1 MSTNEERDATQPHD
15 HGGPGDDDAAHADYL
30 WDRSGA
36 PDPEIVALEGALASR
51 RWSGRLP
58 EALEPAPVVPLS
70 RGDRLLR
77 LLPRALAASLIA
89 AGLVAAGLAAWHGFM
104 EPRAQPGSEDVI
116 ADVPAS
122 PSPPSTIPPAASPY
136 SIESSDGAFEVEAAR
151 AADGALVAG
160 TRLVTQ
166 PESRVTLRV
175 GPIGRVTV
183 EPETRLRIEDATADA
198 GVTSGGEYLLWLE
211 RGSISASIFAA
222 PRLFQLGTPSGIAVD
237 MGCIYTAS
245 VDDAGVTRL
254 AVTLGQVSF
263 ETPQRHVLV
272 PAGASARAWP
282 GRGPGTPVWD
292 DATAE
297 LRAAVERLDELTDRV
312 EPGVPDGGLA
322 GPARTQAEAA
332 LATVLE
338 TQRPEDSLSLWHLL
352 DDELGD
358 ELRGRTYD
366 KLAVLAPPPEG
377 VTREGCLA
385 RDREQLLKWRDILGW
400 AWPAETSSKLK
411 GGTLPDGDAPR

>member
-1 MSTNEERDATQPHD
+1 MSTNEERDATQPHE
-15 HGGPGDDDAAHADYL
+15 PDDAHADYL

-36 PDPEIVALEGALASR
+36 PDPEIAALEGALASR

-58 EALEPAPVVPLS
+58 EALEPAPVAPRS
-70 RGDRLLR
+70 RGDRILR

-89 AGLVAAGLAAWHGFM
+89 AGLVAAGLSVWHGLK
-104 EPRAQPGSEDVI
+104 EPHAPAGSGGVI
-116 ADVPAS
+116 
-122 PSPPSTIPPAASPY
+122 AASPY
-136 SIESSDGAFEVEAAR
+136 SIESSNGRFEVEAAR

-160 TRLVTQ
+160 SRLVTQ

-183 EPETRLRIEDATADA
+183 EPETRLRIEDATAAA
-198 GVTSGGEYLLWLE
+198 GATSGGEYLLWLE

-237 MGCIYTAS
+237 MGCMYTAS
-245 VDDAGVTRL
+245 VDDADVTRL

-272 PAGASARAWP
+272 PAGASTRAWP

-292 DATAE
+292 DATPE
-297 LRAAVERLDELTDRV
+297 FRAAVERLDELSDRV
-312 EPGVPDGGLA
+312 ESGATDGAIG
-322 GPARTQAEAA
+322 GPARMQAEVA
-332 LATVLE
+332 LATVLA

-366 KLAVLAPPPEG
+366 KLEALAPPPEG

-385 RDREQLLKWRDILGW
+385 RDREQLLAWRDTLGW
-400 AWPAETSSKLK
+400 AWPATSSSKLK
-411 GGTLPDGDAPR
+411 GQPLSEPR